1 MGELSTK
8 VESIKS
14 EKRVNWAKASDV
26 AIKNYKFKLSG
37 KFNTLAQ
44 PDCLDCL
51 HLNCNDHKPSIE
63 DYTVDILQ
71 AIESTAQECLPS
83 NGGGSGFSKSTPQT
97 GLSMSSITV
106 KKASSGAVFGSQVAN
121 LMKGHC
127 MSL

>member
-1 MGELSTK
+1 M
-8 VESIKS
+8 ESIKS

-63 DYTVDILQ
+63 DYTLDVLH
-71 AIESTAQECLPS
+71 AIESKAKECLPS
-83 NGGGSGFSKSTPQT
+83 TGGAVDFPSPAPQA
-97 GLSMSSITV
+97 GLSMSSLTV
-106 KKASSGAVFGSQVAN
+106 KRASSGAVFGSQV
-121 LMKGHC
+121 
-127 MSL
+127 